1 MVIIYN
7 LIDFFIIKLILLVSI
22 LIQILL
28 KVKKGHFKVPINKRN
43 LEKLFLSRY
52 LIPAIGH
59 LNEIKDNKKKHIL
72 IMDLLQY
79 HLIKIMDILL
89 RKHPKISTQYLV
101 HHLIQ
106 ENSIEVLKKNKLKKS
121 EISLKISIVM
131 PVFNTNLVFLKKAVG
146 SAIDQIYPNWEL
158 CIVDDYSTN
167 QQVTQYLKDIS
178 KSDKKIKVFFSK
190 KKLGIANATNKAIE
204 MAMSNW
210 IVFLDPNDLLSL
222 DALLVITQTIK
233 KNKKT
238 SLIYSDEAKVNSE
251 GNNFHSPY
259 FKPDWNYDLLLSSN
273 YINHL
278 LVIRKELILEVGGLS
293 FLHNGAQD
301 YDLILR
307 CIERLKSSSIF
318 HIDKILY
325 YSRAYEI
332 STATFIASKNYAIKA
347 GVRAIQDHYQR
358 IKIKAKVKALAY
370 GYRTRYQLPN
380 KKPAVTLIIPSRN
393 KVDLL
398 KTCISSILKKTTY
411 PNYDIIIID
420 NNSDCDETL
429 RYLNFIQ
436 KANKTIKVL
445 PYKKNFN
452 YSAINNFAVKQTKS
466 EIVGFVN
473 NDVEIITP
481 GWMEEMVQHAV
492 RQDVGCVGA
501 KLYYPNDTIQHAGII
516 MGIGGVTGHSHR
528 YFSRDDYGYFGRLK
542 FVSQYSAVTAAC
554 LFIKRN
560 LFKKVKGFDEKN
572 LPIAFND
579 VDLNLKVNA
588 LNYKNIFTP
597 FAELYHHESASRGPD
612 DNPVKQKRALRE
624 FGYIKKKWN
633 KVIRSDPYYNA
644 NLTLKNENFNLRHY
658 S

>member
-7 LIDFFIIKLILLVSI
+7 LLNFFIIKLILLVNI
-22 LIQILL
+22 LTKILQRVE
-28 KVKKGHFKVPINKRN
+28 KRYFKVFINKRN
-43 LEKLFLSRY
+43 FEKLFSPRY
-52 LIPAIGH
+52 LISTIEH
-59 LNEIKDNKKKHIL
+59 LNEIKDNKKKRTL

-79 HLIKIMDILL
+79 HLRKIMDILL
-89 RKHPKISTQYLV
+89 SKPPKIATQYLI

-106 ENSIEVLKKNKLKKS
+106 ENSIEVLKKKKLKKS

-146 SAIDQIYPNWEL
+146 SVIDQIYPNWEL
-158 CIVDDYSTN
+158 CIVGDYSTN
-167 QQVTQYLKDIS
+167 QQMTQYLRDIS

-204 MAMSNW
+204 MAMSKW
-210 IVFLDPNDLLSL
+210 IAFLDPNDLLSL

-238 SLIYSDEAKVNSE
+238 CLIYSDEAKVNSE

-259 FKPDWNYDLLLSSN
+259 FKPDWNYNLFLSSN
-273 YINHL
+273 YICHL

-293 FLHNGAQD
+293 SLHDGTQD
-301 YDLILR
+301 YDLILK
-307 CIERLKSSSIF
+307 CIERLKSFSIF

-325 YSRAYEI
+325 YSRAYEL
-332 STATFIASKNYAIKA
+332 STATFIASKNYTIKA

-436 KANKTIKVL
+436 KAHKTIKVI

-501 KLYYPNDTIQHAGII
+501 KLYYPNDTIQHAGIT
-516 MGIGGVTGHSHR
+516 MGIRGAAGHSHR
-528 YFSRDDYGYFGRLK
+528 YFSRYDYGYFGRLK
-542 FVSQYSAVTAAC
+542 LVSEYSAVTAAC
-554 LFIKRN
+554 LFIKKN

-572 LPIAFND
+572 LPVAFND
-579 VDLNLKVNA
+579 IDLNLKVNA
-588 LNYKNIFTP
+588 LNYKNIYTP
-597 FAELYHHESASRGPD
+597 FAELYHHESASRGLD
-612 DNPVKQKRALRE
+612 DNLVKKKRALRE
-624 FGYIKKKWN
+624 IRYIKKKWN
-633 KVIRSDPYYNA
+633 KVIRSDPHYNA
-644 NLTLKNENFNLRHY
+644 NLTLENENFDLRHY